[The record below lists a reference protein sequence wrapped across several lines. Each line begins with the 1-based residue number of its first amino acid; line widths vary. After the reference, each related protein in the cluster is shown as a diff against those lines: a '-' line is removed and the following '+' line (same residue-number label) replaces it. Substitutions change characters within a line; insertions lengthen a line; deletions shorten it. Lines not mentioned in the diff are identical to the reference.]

1 MNEDKL
7 EVKSSYVA
15 IGYLYVQTTCGL
27 EYSQALLGHVWVS
40 LGLVQASTSI
50 CLKDHDQRSG
60 MICLLSFN

>member
-27 EYSQALLGHVWVS
+27 EYSQALLGHVWVKDT
-40 LGLVQASTSI
+40 STCSFV
-50 CLKDHDQRSG
+50 
-60 MICLLSFN
+60 LSFG